1 MLELES
7 QDHERGFAS
16 ILELLAFLEQ

>member
-7 QDHERGFAS
+7 QEG
-16 ILELLAFLEQ
+16 